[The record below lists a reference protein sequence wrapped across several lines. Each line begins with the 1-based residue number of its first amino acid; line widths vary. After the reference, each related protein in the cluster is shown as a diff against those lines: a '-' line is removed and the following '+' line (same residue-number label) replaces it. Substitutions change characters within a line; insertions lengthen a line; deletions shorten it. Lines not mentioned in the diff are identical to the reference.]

1 MNEWFFHVN
10 RPLLRSR
17 ITENVW
23 KIRKPVILSS
33 HSVEDQLGFMKLKK
47 KKKGGKLS
55 KFRRNTGLKMIG
67 FTWQSLI
74 RFKGL
79 SISCRSRSCVW
90 VTFSSLLGEHQI
102 FVLKYVVLLWSAHW
116 RFKRRESYRRDIG
129 RVLFS
134 FTFSWTETKSR
145 FNFWVSA
152 FLNAWINM
160 SNR

>member
-1 MNEWFFHVN
+1 MNEWFFQVLYLIHVN
-10 RPLLRSR
+10 RPLFEIKDYRKCMKNQEASYPF
-17 ITENVW
+17 ITFGRGPAWIHE
-23 KIRKPVILSS
+23 I
-33 HSVEDQLGFMKLKK
+33 K

-67 FTWQSLI
+67 FPWQLLI

-90 VTFSSLLGEHQI
+90 VTFSSLLGQHQI
-102 FVLKYVVLLWSAHW
+102 FVLKYVVLLWSVHW

-152 FLNAWINM
+152 CLNT
-160 SNR
+160 